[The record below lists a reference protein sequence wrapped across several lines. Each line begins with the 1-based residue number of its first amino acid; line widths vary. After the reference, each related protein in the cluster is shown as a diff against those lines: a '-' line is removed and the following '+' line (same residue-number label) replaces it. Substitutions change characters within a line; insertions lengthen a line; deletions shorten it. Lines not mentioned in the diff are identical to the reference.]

1 MRGSHGFG
9 ETEDAARMIAR
20 VQEIKPLVN
29 VVALEETVGGE
40 RAAAEAVS
48 ASVGEEHAEAVGEEE
63 LSVSG
68 HADAVV
74 AEAVEENYGVSV
86 FVMRIH
92 FPGAESCAVGSCDGD
107 VVEICFGRLSGLA
120 KFGGVTFG
128 EWASGWV
135 ESGVGQV
142 DSAYGAED

>member
-1 MRGSHGFG
+1 
-9 ETEDAARMIAR
+9 MIAR

-48 ASVGEEHAEAVGEEE
+48 ASVGEEDRESVGEEE
-63 LSVSG
+63 LCVSG
-68 HADAVV
+68 HADAIV

-86 FVMRIH
+86 IVMRIH
-92 FPGAESCAVGSCDGD
+92 FPCAQSCAVGSCDGD
-107 VVEICFGRLSGLA
+107 VVEISFGRLSRLA
-120 KFGGVTFG
+120 KFGGFSFG

-135 ESGVGQV
+135 ECGVG
-142 DSAYGAED
+142 